1 MKPRLLF
8 ILSDLGPGGA
18 QPMNV
23 RLARQ
28 LQNRGWPVRLVTL
41 FKRPWFEPLD
51 ATGLDV
57 VRLNAQGVEKPL
69 VALRLVPLA
78 RQADVVIGG
87 EDDAATNYGWLAA
100 KVAGKPFIAWTH
112 TSLHRHLERHG
123 HIDRWLSVNV
133 RRHVRWT
140 VFPSHGALN
149 SLRKALGK
157 QPNGVQWEV
166 IENFLEPIP
175 EPTNQPPNP
184 RFFGKPVVL
193 GIGRL
198 DEYKAF
204 DRLIRAHAALRA
216 KDLDHHLVILG
227 EGSERPKLESEIQ
240 RLGVADTVFLPGH
253 VTNVQDWLAHAT
265 VFAMCSRYEG
275 FGLVLLEALSC
286 GTPAVA
292 MDCPSGPREILQDGW
307 AGLLTPDGDEVAFQ
321 AALEQLLT
329 SPELRRNYAERGL
342 ERAKHYSP
350 GRIIPKWEALLAQV
364 ASSGQRSGAR

>member
-8 ILSDLGPGGA
+8 IISDLGPGGA

-57 VRLNAQGVEKPL
+57 VRLNAQGWAKPL
-69 VALRLVPLA
+69 VALRLLPLA

-87 EDDAATNYGWLAA
+87 VEDAATNYGWLAA
-100 KVAGKPFIAWTH
+100 RVAGKPFIAWTH
-112 TSLHRHLERHG
+112 TAFHE
-123 HIDRWLSVNV
+123 HIKGLGPVDRWLTYTV
-133 RRHVRWT
+133 RRRVRWT
-140 VFPSHGALN
+140 VFPSRGALS
-149 SLRKALGK
+149 SLRRLLGK
-157 QPNGVQWEV
+157 QPQGANWMV
-166 IENFLEPIP
+166 IENFLDPSP
-175 EPTNQPPNP
+175 SPRPCPPDAEL
-184 RFFGKPVVL
+184 FAKPVVL

-198 DEYKAF
+198 VGQKAF

-216 KDLDHHLVILG
+216 KGLDHHLVILG
-227 EGSERPKLESEIQ
+227 EGPERSKLEAEIQ
-240 RLGVADTVFLPGH
+240 RLGVAATAFLLGH

-321 AALEQLLT
+321 AALEKLLT
-329 SPELRRNYAERGL
+329 SPELRRTYAERGL
-342 ERAKHYSP
+342 ERAKYYSP
-350 GRIIPKWEALLAQV
+350 ERIIPKWEALLAQV
-364 ASSGQRSGAR
+364 ASSGR